1 MGSSEQARS
10 NSAGAQIEFGST
22 TVAKDDDEDVR
33 NGPSTLM
40 FVAVS
45 GLLAMCV
52 TAMAFVA
59 KHHEPLTGA

>member
-1 MGSSEQARS
+1 LGSSEKARS

-22 TVAKDDDEDVR
+22 TASKDDDEDVR

-45 GLLAMCV
+45 ALLAMCV

-59 KHHEPLTGA
+59 KHHDPLTGA